1 MVSTE
6 QTPQGQSGAREAGAP
21 FRARDTG
28 PGFGHCPDSR
38 MRRRRREKGLEDR
51 RDEFEEDAL
60 EVKRRDR
67 VKELVASPS
76 EKTVG
81 REKGTEERRGRKG
94 GDGGNE
100 GTVERT
106 GVWE

>member
-76 EKTVG
+76 EKKLLEERKG
-81 REKGTEERRGRKG
+81 RKREGGGKEGTEEI
-94 GDGGNE
+94 
-100 GTVERT
+100 T
-106 GVWE
+106 GA